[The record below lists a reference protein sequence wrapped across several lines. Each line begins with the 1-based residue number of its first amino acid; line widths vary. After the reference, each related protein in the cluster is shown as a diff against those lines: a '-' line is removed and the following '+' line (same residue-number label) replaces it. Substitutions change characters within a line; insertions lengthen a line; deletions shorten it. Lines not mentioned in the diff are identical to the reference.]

1 MSEYRWLSTS
11 EISQRWGIADAT
23 IRMAIKKGRIQE
35 DECRKTGYGPYG
47 GVWLIREDAVR
58 RLWGRPKL
66 TAEEIS
72 QIESIL
78 GVKNLGI
85 DYDSFESG
93 DELANWLNGRH
104 IPEFDEPL
112 SVWEQ
117 QRALLREI
125 YERRQYHENYC

>member
-1 MSEYRWLSTS
+1 VSDKWLTTS
-11 EISQRWGIADAT
+11 EISQRWGIYDST
-23 IRMAIKKGRIQE
+23 IRMAIRTGRLKP
-35 DECRKTGYGPYG
+35 DECKKSGYGPHG

-85 DYDSFESG
+85 DYDDFESG
-93 DELANWLNGRH
+93 DELADWLDGRQF
-104 IPEFDEPL
+104 PEFDEPMK
-112 SVWEQ
+112 VTEQ

-125 YERRQYHENYC
+125 YKKL

>member
-23 IRMAIKKGRIQE
+23 IRMAIKEGRILP

-66 TAEEIS
+66 SQSDIDEI
-72 QIESIL
+72 EAIL

-85 DYDSFESG
+85 DFDAFKSG
-93 DELANWLNGRH
+93 DELADYLDGRQF
-104 IPEFDEPL
+104 PEFDEPM
-112 SVWEQ
+112 SVSEE
-117 QRALLREI
+117 QRAALREI
-125 YERRQYHENYC
+125 YD

>member
-1 MSEYRWLSTS
+1 MSDKWLTTS
-11 EISQRWGIADAT
+11 EISERWGVYDST
-23 IRMAIKKGRIQE
+23 IRMAIKNGRLQE
-35 DECRKTGYGPYG
+35 GEYKKSGYGAHG

-66 TAEEIS
+66 TEEIS

-93 DELANWLNGRH
+93 DELADWLNGRTF
-104 IPEFDEPL
+104 PEFDEPM
-112 SVWEQ
+112 SVSEGQKEW
-117 QRALLREI
+117 LREI
-125 YERRQYHENYC
+125 YERL